1 MSEKLSAKQYAEQLL
16 YKPEYAADKQPDVKE
31 KAAAFAEGYKNFLDH
46 AKTERE
52 AAATSE
58 QMLLAAGYKPFE
70 PKKTYA
76 PGEKIYFIQEHK
88 AVVAATIGQKPFEEG
103 AEIVTGSLQDLDRAV
118 LVGQRTF
125 GKGLVQTTRPLGYN
139 SFLKVT
145 TAKYYIPS
153 GRCIQAI
160 DYSHSQEGSVRVIPD
175 SLISEFSTKAG
186 RKVYDGVHPDVI
198 YVAPDP
204 DAKVP
209 TIKVD
214 QIRSI
219 AATAYILPSEAEK
232 KVYVLRQADTMNL
245 SAQNAFLKLLEEPPQ
260 SAAFILAVAS
270 PELLLPTVRS
280 RCALLRDPTE
290 QLQESDEIRTLAE
303 DYLRA
308 VASQDRLTLLRWCL
322 AQEGMDA
329 QTLSAFL
336 PAVQHWLVQLLAEP
350 DETVL
355 PQALCAQQ
363 LRLMETCENYRRANV
378 GTKHIFGLLSVSG
391 VQAKVQK

>member
-1 MSEKLSAKQYAEQLL
+1 MLQFQPQEHLMHSYIVASQSEQARDRLSLDL
-16 YKPEYAADKQPDVKE
+16 
-31 KAAAFAEGYKNFLDH
+31 AAA
-46 AKTERE
+46 
-52 AAATSE
+52 
-58 QMLLAAGYKPFE
+58 MLCRSDGVRPC
-70 PKKTYA
+70 
-76 PGEKIYFIQEHK
+76 
-88 AVVAATIGQKPFEEG
+88 
-103 AEIVTGSLQDLDRAV
+103 
-118 LVGQRTF
+118 RTC
-125 GKGLVQTTRPLGYN
+125 RD
-139 SFLKVT
+139 
-145 TAKYYIPS
+145 
-153 GRCIQAI
+153 C
-160 DYSHSQEGSVRVIPD
+160 
-175 SLISEFSTKAG
+175 

-232 KVYVLRQADTMNL
+232 KVYVLRQ
-245 SAQNAFLKLLEEPPQ
+245 EPPQ
-260 SAAFILAVAS
+260 SAAFILAAAS

-336 PAVQHWLVQLLAEP
+336 PAVQHRLVHLLAEP

>member
-1 MSEKLSAKQYAEQLL
+1 MLQFQPQEHLLHSYIVASQSEQARDRLALDL
-16 YKPEYAADKQPDVKE
+16 
-31 KAAAFAEGYKNFLDH
+31 AAA
-46 AKTERE
+46 
-52 AAATSE
+52 
-58 QMLLAAGYKPFE
+58 MLCRSDG
-70 PKKTYA
+70 
-76 PGEKIYFIQEHK
+76 
-88 AVVAATIGQKPFEEG
+88 V
-103 AEIVTGSLQDLDRAV
+103 
-118 LVGQRTF
+118 
-125 GKGLVQTTRPLGYN
+125 RPC
-139 SFLKVT
+139 
-145 TAKYYIPS
+145 
-153 GRCIQAI
+153 RMCR
-160 DYSHSQEGSVRVIPD
+160 DC
-175 SLISEFSTKAG
+175 

-214 QIRSI
+214 QIRSV

-245 SAQNAFLKLLEEPPQ
+245 NAQNAFLKLLEEPPQ
-260 SAAFILAVAS
+260 SAAFILAAAS

-280 RCALLRDPTE
+280 RCALLRD
-290 QLQESDEIRTLAE
+290 LAE

-308 VASQDRLTLLRWCL
+308 VASQNRLTLLRWCL

-329 QTLSAFL
+329 QTLAAFL
-336 PAVQHWLVQLLAEP
+336 PAVQYRLVQLLAEP
-350 DETVL
+350 DEMVL
-355 PQALCAQQ
+355 PQSLCAQQ

>member
-1 MSEKLSAKQYAEQLL
+1 MLQFQPQEHLLHSYIVASQSEQARDRLSLDL
-16 YKPEYAADKQPDVKE
+16 
-31 KAAAFAEGYKNFLDH
+31 AAA
-46 AKTERE
+46 
-52 AAATSE
+52 
-58 QMLLAAGYKPFE
+58 MLCRSDGVRPC
-70 PKKTYA
+70 
-76 PGEKIYFIQEHK
+76 
-88 AVVAATIGQKPFEEG
+88 
-103 AEIVTGSLQDLDRAV
+103 
-118 LVGQRTF
+118 RTC
-125 GKGLVQTTRPLGYN
+125 RD
-139 SFLKVT
+139 
-145 TAKYYIPS
+145 
-153 GRCIQAI
+153 C
-160 DYSHSQEGSVRVIPD
+160 
-175 SLISEFSTKAG
+175 

-260 SAAFILAVAS
+260 SAAFILAAAS

-329 QTLSAFL
+329 QTLAAFL
-336 PAVQHWLVQLLAEP
+336 PVVQHWLVHLLAEP

-363 LRLMETCENYRRANV
+363 LRLMENCENYRRANV

-391 VQAKVQK
+391 VQSKVQK

>member
-1 MSEKLSAKQYAEQLL
+1 MLQFQPQEHLMHSYIVASQSEQARDRLSLDL
-16 YKPEYAADKQPDVKE
+16 
-31 KAAAFAEGYKNFLDH
+31 AAA
-46 AKTERE
+46 
-52 AAATSE
+52 
-58 QMLLAAGYKPFE
+58 MLCRSDGVRPC
-70 PKKTYA
+70 
-76 PGEKIYFIQEHK
+76 
-88 AVVAATIGQKPFEEG
+88 
-103 AEIVTGSLQDLDRAV
+103 
-118 LVGQRTF
+118 RTC
-125 GKGLVQTTRPLGYN
+125 RD
-139 SFLKVT
+139 
-145 TAKYYIPS
+145 
-153 GRCIQAI
+153 C
-160 DYSHSQEGSVRVIPD
+160 
-175 SLISEFSTKAG
+175 

-260 SAAFILAVAS
+260 SAAFILAAAS

-336 PAVQHWLVQLLAEP
+336 PAVQHRLVHLLAEP

-363 LRLMETCENYRRANV
+363 LRLHGDLRELPPRQCRHEAYLWPAVRFGRAGESSEVRISN
-378 GTKHIFGLLSVSG
+378 
-391 VQAKVQK
+391 